1 MKRELAAIIV
11 LVLLIAGSWLNLR
24 CLDSLTGVLEEKL
37 ILSQNAAEAGSMDIA
52 EEALTDALDIWLSA
66 DGYTHIF
73 IRHAEIDTISD
84 AFYELYDA
92 LLSSEN
98 DALEAAYG
106 KLIYH
111 LDSVAEIEH
120 LSLRSIL

>member
-1 MKRELAAIIV
+1 MKRELAAIAI
-11 LVLLIAGSWLNLR
+11 LVLLIVGSWFNL
-24 CLDSLTGVLEEKL
+24 CYLDSLTEGLEEKL
-37 ILSQNAAEAGSMDIA
+37 LLSQNAAETGNMEIA
-52 EEALTDALDIWLSA
+52 EKALIDALDTWLNA

-84 AFYELYDA
+84 AFYELYDT
-92 LLSSEN
+92 LLSGEN
-98 DALEAAYG
+98 DSLEAAYG

-111 LDSVAEIEH
+111 LDSVNEIEH